1 MIPGSA
7 ERIATVLLHRSVTA
21 NVRTGLLRTFRE
33 LTRMSN
39 ARHPG
44 GAPVASVVK
53 SLDVFSMGPLWQRAQ
68 TPFLLGGFQGE
79 STKNSRPRFSDA
91 VWPSG
96 RVGGGP
102 PRAKARSPLLE
113 KNRLFVRWN
122 SAIASSCSG
131 VGETVACACRVIAP
145 EA

>member
-1 MIPGSA
+1 MIPGSG
-7 ERIATVLLHRSVTA
+7 ERTVTVLLHRSVTA
-21 NVRTGLLRTFRE
+21 KVRTGLFGTFRA

-44 GAPVASVVK
+44 GAPVASVVN
-53 SLDVFSMGPLWQRAQ
+53 SFDVLSMGPLWHNAH
-68 TPFLLGGFQGE
+68 TPFLLGGVHGA

-96 RVGGGP
+96 RAGGGP
-102 PRAKARSPLLE
+102 PRAKALSALLE
-113 KNRLFVRWN
+113 KNRLLVRWN
-122 SAIASSCSG
+122 SAIASSSAA
-131 VGETVACACRVIAP
+131 VGATVACAWRVIAP